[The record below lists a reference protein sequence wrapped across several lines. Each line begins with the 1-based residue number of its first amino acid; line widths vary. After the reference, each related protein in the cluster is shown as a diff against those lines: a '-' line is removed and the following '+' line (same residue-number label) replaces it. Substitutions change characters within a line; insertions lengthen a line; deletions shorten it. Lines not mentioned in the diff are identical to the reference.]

1 MYADGFNYF
10 HQFVNRG
17 IAEDHLF
24 DLSFVKLREVSFG
37 YSIPVANTS
46 FAKFIQG
53 ATISLVARNPWLIYA
68 QNRDFDPSELAGTF
82 GENGQF
88 PGTRSIGFNLK
99 LQF

>member
-1 MYADGFNYF
+1 MLDGRIIPIRPLLPADGFNYF

-46 FAKFIQG
+46 FAKFVQ
-53 ATISLVARNPWLIYA
+53 
-68 QNRDFDPSELAGTF
+68 
-82 GENGQF
+82 
-88 PGTRSIGFNLK
+88 
-99 LQF
+99 

>member
-1 MYADGFNYF
+1 MGLQAK
-10 HQFVNRG
+10 
-17 IAEDHLF
+17 
-24 DLSFVKLREVSFG
+24 LSTCL
-37 YSIPVANTS
+37 
-46 FAKFIQG
+46 
-53 ATISLVARNPWLIYA
+53 LIYA

>member
-1 MYADGFNYF
+1 LGK
-10 HQFVNRG
+10 FV
-17 IAEDHLF
+17 
-24 DLSFVKLREVSFG
+24 
-37 YSIPVANTS
+37 
-46 FAKFIQG
+46 QG